1 MVEVALT
8 RSSTSLVALKN
19 FEEYLQALALE
30 LEKCVKRM
38 DTSTHSLMSLVNRV
52 SSSSSERTMALEHS
66 IQALEGDGPRGRHVH
81 RGSVRA
87 EDVEAV
93 LTADTLFGTA
103 QVGLTAIDLTM
114 NTLLSHLQSLSARLQ
129 MVADRSQNSGVIF
142 HRLSFTSEVEF
153 GYWYLANNPQGKGPA
168 AFVDII
174 SIWAFALSEL
184 GATEWLVD
192 LHRLQL
198 VGFKASPDTL
208 YAHLM
213 TTRYPWA
220 FVGKIDSILSSQTIK
235 MLESVDA

>member
-1 MVEVALT
+1 
-8 RSSTSLVALKN
+8 
-19 FEEYLQALALE
+19 
-30 LEKCVKRM
+30 
-38 DTSTHSLMSLVNRV
+38 
-52 SSSSSERTMALEHS
+52 MALEHS

-103 QVGLTAIDLTM
+103 QVGSTAIDLTM

-129 MVADRSQNSGVIF
+129 MVADRSQNSGVVF
-142 HRLSFTSEVEF
+142 HRLSFASEVEF

-192 LHRLQL
+192 LHRLQS

-208 YAHLM
+208 HAHLM